1 MKIPKEAKIGLI
13 ITLVLVVF
21 IWGLNFLKGRNLF
34 TTSHQYY
41 AIFNAIGG
49 LEKSAKVGANG
60 YTLGI
65 VSDITFFPGNFNK
78 ILVEISV
85 DRQFKL
91 PKNTVIEVY
100 SADFMGSKA
109 INLVLGNS
117 SEFAKDHDT
126 LASKFEGDLNTL
138 VTKKLMPIKDKAE
151 NMIVSIDSVMTIIRT
166 TFNPETKRNVQRSIA
181 AMDDLILSQ
190 KAKIALILDHL
201 EAISNNLASS
211 NKSVTNIVNN
221 MSSVSDS
228 LAKADLKKVIDQTN
242 FALTQSND
250 ILLKI
255 NKGKGTIGKLV
266 NNDSLYVVLEK
277 TVKDLDSLISDL
289 NNNPKRYVHFSVF
302 GKKESKNNK

>member
-126 LASKFEGDLNTL
+126 LVSKFEGDLNTL

>member
-34 TTSHQYY
+34 TTSNQYY
-41 AIFNAIGG
+41 AIFNSIGG

-65 VSDITFFPGNFNK
+65 VSDITFFPGNYNK

-91 PKNTVIEVY
+91 PKNTLIEVY

-109 INLVLGNS
+109 INLILGNS
-117 SEFAKDHDT
+117 TALAKDKDT
-126 LASKFEGDLNTL
+126 LESKFEGDLNTL

-181 AMDDLILSQ
+181 AMDDLIVSQ

-201 EAISNNLASS
+201 EMISKNLSGS
-211 NKSVTNIVNN
+211 NKSITNIANN
-221 MSSVSDS
+221 LSTISDS

-242 FALTQSND
+242 VALTQSND
-250 ILLKI
+250 ILMKV
-255 NKGKGTIGKLV
+255 NKGKGTIGQMI
-266 NNDSLYVVLEK
+266 NNDSLYVALEK
-277 TVKDLDSLISDL
+277 TVKDLDILLNDL
-289 NNNPKRYVHFSVF
+289 NKNPKRYVHFSVF
-302 GKKESKNNK
+302 GKKDVISQK